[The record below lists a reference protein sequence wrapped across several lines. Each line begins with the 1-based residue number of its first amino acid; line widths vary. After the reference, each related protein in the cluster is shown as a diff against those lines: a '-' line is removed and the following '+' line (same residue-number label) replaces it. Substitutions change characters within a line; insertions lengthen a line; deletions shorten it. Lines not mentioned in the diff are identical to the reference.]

1 MNEKDLDDTTGS
13 SWRVNMRDEAKE
25 GAQYI
30 VEKCSLGA
38 WVNDG
43 DIHSNLNSNKKRNKY
58 SLSDS
63 LTSHY
68 LEYLS
73 GAIWQRV
80 GYINLK
86 FRGEMLA
93 TDTELD
99 SN

>member
-43 DIHSNLNSNKKRNKY
+43 DIHSNLNSNKKRNK
-58 SLSDS
+58 
-63 LTSHY
+63 
-68 LEYLS
+68 
-73 GAIWQRV
+73 
-80 GYINLK
+80 
-86 FRGEMLA
+86 
-93 TDTELD
+93 
-99 SN
+99 